1 MEWEDSILRIL
12 GNAGLYFIT
21 PLAGTTLAQ
30 APSIEA
36 SLYSTLIGIII
47 SASREAL
54 YVVDTRKRS
63 RNL

>member
-1 MEWEDSILRIL
+1 MEWKDSILRIF

-36 SLYSTLIGIII
+36 SLYSTLIGVIL

-54 YVVDTRKRS
+54 FIVDTRKRN
-63 RNL
+63 RKL